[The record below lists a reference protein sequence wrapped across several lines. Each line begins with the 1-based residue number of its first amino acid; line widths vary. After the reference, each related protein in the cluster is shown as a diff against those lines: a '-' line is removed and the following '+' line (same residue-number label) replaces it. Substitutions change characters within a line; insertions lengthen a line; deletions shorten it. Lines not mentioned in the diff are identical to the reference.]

1 MNAET
6 IAALVAAVIAIGAGL
21 RKAKEFA
28 RDDSA
33 VSSVVALLRQ
43 ENERLS
49 GVITALKSERDSL
62 YGENVSLRGQLEQRD
77 RDHHEC
83 QMALNR
89 ERFNKEMCYERPENQ
104 PARND

>member
-6 IAALVAAVIAIGAGL
+6 IAALVAAVIAIGAGI

-43 ENERLS
+43 ETERLA
-49 GVITALKSERDSL
+49 GVITALKSERDAL
-62 YGENVSLRGQLEQRD
+62 YSENVNLRSQLEQRD

-83 QMALNR
+83 QMALNKA
-89 ERFNKEMCYERPENQ
+89 RFNQESPK
-104 PARND
+104 